1 MTEIKSPP
9 PRHNFALRFLE
20 RFIAVPRR
28 FTAAF
33 VLSVPLLVWM
43 AFSFFLFSG
52 WKHEGFFLT
61 HVDRR
66 ETVDLSWLMPTSPM
80 LGIGLCLMAEMAL
93 SLTFALLKE
102 RGVSVTPA
110 VRWMIHVLPVLI
122 SAGYILFAF
131 FAGAPRFFA
140 EVSPTEQRPFYGFTF
155 GFPRGAVLAVLC
167 SISLFILSPI
177 AVPLFAGDKKSLAP
191 HLGRLVLAFFIA
203 GVLSLA
209 LFIAFGCLSA
219 VIPGAIFGIALL
231 PVAFPWLFMAGI
243 PETAKKAAEVSENI
257 AENTETGAA

>member
-1 MTEIKSPP
+1 MK
-9 PRHNFALRFLE
+9 FLE

-33 VLSVPLLVWM
+33 VLSIPLLVWT
-43 AFSFFLFSG
+43 AVSFFLFSG
-52 WKHEGFFLT
+52 WEHEGFFLT

-66 ETVDLSWLMPTSPM
+66 ETVDLHWLMPTSPM
-80 LGIGLCLMAEMAL
+80 LGIGLCLMAEMVL
-93 SLTFALLKE
+93 SLTFALLQE
-102 RGVSVTPA
+102 RGVRATPA

-122 SAGYILFAF
+122 SAGYLLFAF

-177 AVPLFAGDKKSLAP
+177 AVPLFAGGKKSLPA

-203 GVLSLA
+203 GLLSLA
-209 LFIAFGCLSA
+209 LFIACALLSD
-219 VIPGAIFGIALL
+219 VIPGTFLGAMLL
-231 PVAFPWLFMAGI
+231 PLAFFWLFMAGI